1 MSNRVFGFVC
11 MSKQRDSLVFIYD
24 SSIEEGREGRCVISG
39 GTMCGD
45 RLKLSSILL
54 MWSSEVRWHT
64 LYSLAIMR
72 WLNGFLRLT
81 YIFKSYD
88 VMALSWRYQKRRR
101 KKRIETIYFSSI
113 ERTTKNK
120 TLIDPVTHML
130 FARVA
135 LNNVAK
141 LFYFYVYTQR
151 RTCINNQ

>member
-1 MSNRVFGFVC
+1 MMLWLCHDVIRN
-11 MSKQRDSLVFIYD
+11 
-24 SSIEEGREGRCVISG
+24 EEG
-39 GTMCGD
+39 
-45 RLKLSSILL
+45 
-54 MWSSEVRWHT
+54 
-64 LYSLAIMR
+64 
-72 WLNGFLRLT
+72 
-81 YIFKSYD
+81 
-88 VMALSWRYQKRRR
+88 